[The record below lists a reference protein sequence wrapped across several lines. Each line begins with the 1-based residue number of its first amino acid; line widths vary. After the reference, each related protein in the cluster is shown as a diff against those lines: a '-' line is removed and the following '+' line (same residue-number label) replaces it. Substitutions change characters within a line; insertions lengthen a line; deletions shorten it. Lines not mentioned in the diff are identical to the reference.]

1 LINSVRSAAQYVGW
15 KIPLAAAVVVSVLS
29 TAVVAGATTAAT
41 TSVSGGFTSLTTTLL
56 GYLGDAVVMVLA
68 LVGIS
73 IGIRML
79 VRWAREASHA

>member
-29 TAVVAGATTAAT
+29 TAVVAGATTT
-41 TSVSGGFTSLTTTLL
+41 PTSVSTGFTSLTTTLL